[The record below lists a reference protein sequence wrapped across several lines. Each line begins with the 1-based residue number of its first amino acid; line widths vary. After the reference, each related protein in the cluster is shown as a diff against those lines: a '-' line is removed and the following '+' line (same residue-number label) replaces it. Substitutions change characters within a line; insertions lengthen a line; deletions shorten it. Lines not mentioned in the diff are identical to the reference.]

1 MTLPP
6 PRLDDLTWADMTAA
20 VRRRIPAASDGLWTL
35 HAPVDPGV
43 ALLELFAYL
52 LEQRLYWLD
61 QVPDA
66 LVVAILRLLGLEP
79 PRPARPAATVLR
91 LTARQDG
98 VPVPVVPAGT
108 PLTRDPAGHTVFTL
122 DDDVAVFPLADGA
135 DVTVWT
141 DRDRTA
147 DLAARRGVPLLA
159 ADGAP
164 AAVRFTLPLSGA
176 HPAPGP
182 LSLLFELDRTAGPA
196 AAWLPGAVDDVPPPA
211 ELAWSWF
218 RPGTALHGPF
228 ARVEDGTAGLRRSGI
243 VRLHPPAGWTTR
255 DCGVLL
261 STPAA
266 THTAPPRL
274 LQLAVNASAAR
285 HLRWLTASGADLRDQ
300 TAAWLKLPGQE
311 LLLPDAAGQLV
322 EARVRIGGEEWRPAP
337 DLAFGGPAD
346 RVFVLDRDRGAVVF
360 GDGLTGRI
368 PRPGRD
374 VSVAYAVGGGR
385 GGNGGI
391 TANWVPA
398 EEAPGALTAA
408 NVVRAEG
415 GTDPETVAEARR
427 RAAASLG
434 EVTRAVTADDHVA
447 LARTTPGVAVARAHA
462 ALGEHPGFPCAHVP
476 GAVTVHVVPAA
487 PRDDPDREDFVA
499 APVPDPGTLCAVAA
513 RLEAARLL
521 TAEVFVRAPRY
532 RDVELRAD
540 LSGAPAD
547 RARVSALLTGALRR
561 HLDPLVGGD
570 DGEGW
575 PFGGPLR
582 PSALLRAA
590 QRALGDLADVH
601 AVAVGLDG
609 AVPDE
614 SCRDVPLRP
623 GELPVLR
630 AVHTR
635 IVPAVEPGEG
645 LA

>member
-1 MTLPP
+1 
-6 PRLDDLTWADMTAA
+6 
-20 VRRRIPAASDGLWTL
+20 
-35 HAPVDPGV
+35 
-43 ALLELFAYL
+43 
-52 LEQRLYWLD
+52 
-61 QVPDA
+61 
-66 LVVAILRLLGLEP
+66 
-79 PRPARPAATVLR
+79 
-91 LTARQDG
+91 
-98 VPVPVVPAGT
+98 
-108 PLTRDPAGHTVFTL
+108 
-122 DDDVAVFPLADGA
+122 
-135 DVTVWT
+135 
-141 DRDRTA
+141 
-147 DLAARRGVPLLA
+147 
-159 ADGAP
+159 
-164 AAVRFTLPLSGA
+164 
-176 HPAPGP
+176 
-182 LSLLFELDRTAGPA
+182 
-196 AAWLPGAVDDVPPPA
+196 
-211 ELAWSWF
+211 SWF

-274 LQLAVNASAAR
+274 LRLAVNASAAR

-385 GGNGGI
+385 GGNGGKS
-391 TANWVPA
+391 AHWVPA
-398 EEAPGALTAA
+398 DETPAALTAA

-427 RAAASLG
+427 RAAASHG

-609 AVPDE
+609 TVPDE